1 MSAEQPRSPSQTAG
15 GSSPS
20 RIDAL
25 RALAEPMRLA
35 LVDELAREPMCACD
49 LRRRFDLSA
58 PLLSRH
64 LKVLREAG
72 LVRCER
78 VGRRLEVELDRQA
91 LANLAGSLPGWE
103 RAA

>member
-1 MSAEQPRSPSQTAG
+1 MSVEQPPSPSQTADE
-15 GSSPS
+15 SSPS
-20 RIDAL
+20 RLDAL

-58 PLLSRH
+58 PLLSHH
-64 LKVLREAG
+64 LKVLRAAG

-78 VGRRLEVELDRQA
+78 VGRRLEVELDREA
-91 LANLAGSLPGWE
+91 LANLAGSLPAGK

>member
-1 MSAEQPRSPSQTAG
+1 MSVEQPPSPSQAVD
-15 GSSPS
+15 GSLPS
-20 RIDAL
+20 RLDAL

-35 LVDELAREPMCACD
+35 LVDELAREGACACD

-58 PLLSRH
+58 PLLSHH

-72 LVRCER
+72 LVRCEK
-78 VGRRLEVELDRQA
+78 VGRRVEVELDREA
-91 LANLAGSLPGWE
+91 LANLAGSLPAGK